1 MTVGMVGEEDG
12 AHERLKVDTCYLYA
26 LRIDT
31 AIQFQDKVVACLKF
45 SVRNY
50 GDLVYEFI

>member
-1 MTVGMVGEEDG
+1 MVGEEDG